1 MIEISPE
8 ELLPENF
15 ADFKKQIPDL
25 KIADRLSAEN
35 PLKPLLTAIENHRQS
50 GMLFKTIVV
59 LLLTYLTLWVAAAF
73 FRGHPSAWGMLLLLL
88 PVYVGAFLAWK
99 CSPLAPYSLVQIL
112 LFFRT
117 RRVLKKAFAERV
129 TEAPKEKRRILK
141 KIMIPFGRHFF
152 LQFGFGHTEQS
163 KSKAEKELTA
173 VKQIVRHILWDRV
186 VLIGG
191 GAVLAVGYYQS
202 AFFLSD
208 AGYGKVNFWSEA
220 AADLIFAGESF
231 GPHLFITF
239 FLLSLAAINLIL
251 YSGNIFLP
259 YENARIRQFVAGCPQ
274 SLFERFVYL
283 PLLNVFIFAVY
294 LLFMFCAGSGIFA
307 LYASA
312 FYLIPGTIT
321 ILVLLVAFNL
331 IFCFLF
337 RLCVVL
343 LRKTAFF
350 INRFY

>member
-59 LLLTYLTLWVAAAF
+59 LLLTYLTLLVAAAF

-99 CSPLAPYSLVQIL
+99 RSPLAPYSLVQIL

-141 KIMIPFGRHFF
+141 KIMI
-152 LQFGFGHTEQS
+152 T
-163 KSKAEKELTA
+163 
-173 VKQIVRHILWDRV
+173 VW
-186 VLIGG
+186 
-191 GAVLAVGYYQS
+191 
-202 AFFLSD
+202 
-208 AGYGKVNFWSEA
+208 
-220 AADLIFAGESF
+220 
-231 GPHLFITF
+231 
-239 FLLSLAAINLIL
+239 
-251 YSGNIFLP
+251 
-259 YENARIRQFVAGCPQ
+259 
-274 SLFERFVYL
+274 
-283 PLLNVFIFAVY
+283 
-294 LLFMFCAGSGIFA
+294 
-307 LYASA
+307 
-312 FYLIPGTIT
+312 
-321 ILVLLVAFNL
+321 
-331 IFCFLF
+331 
-337 RLCVVL
+337 
-343 LRKTAFF
+343 TAFF
-350 INRFY
+350 SAIRLRSYGAKQKQS

>member
-59 LLLTYLTLWVAAAF
+59 LLLTYLTLLVAAAF

-99 CSPLAPYSLVQIL
+99 RSPLAPYSLVQIL

-129 TEAPKEKRRILK
+129 TEAPKEKHRILK

-220 AADLIFAGESF
+220 AADLIDRS
-231 GPHLFITF
+231 
-239 FLLSLAAINLIL
+239 S
-251 YSGNIFLP
+251 
-259 YENARIRQFVAGCPQ
+259 R
-274 SLFERFVYL
+274 
-283 PLLNVFIFAVY
+283 
-294 LLFMFCAGSGIFA
+294 
-307 LYASA
+307 
-312 FYLIPGTIT
+312 
-321 ILVLLVAFNL
+321 
-331 IFCFLF
+331 
-337 RLCVVL
+337 
-343 LRKTAFF
+343 
-350 INRFY
+350 